1 MLHKINQGHCPAY
14 FNKYIEHISNTH
26 NHNTRSVSNNN
37 ITTPAC
43 KRNSGIRTFQSSAW
57 RLWNALDPEPK
68 RYLSTLHV
76 DASVIMNAKDKH
88 LQKMVVKMKTMMIIM
103 AKIAIMMMRL
113 KLTVK
118 IRSDY
123 GMWWGAQRY

>member
-43 KRNSGIRTFQSSAW
+43 KRNSGIRTFQSSAC
-57 RLWNALDPEPK
+57 RLWNALDLEPK